1 MQKMMMMMKMRVD
14 EAHFYVRMTVIRNAL
29 QYSCF
34 PSEQGTW
41 KGVDRHTKLL
51 IL

>member
-1 MQKMMMMMKMRVD
+1 MRVD

-34 PSEQGTW
+34 SPEQEERGTW